1 MKLTWYGH
9 SCFKL
14 ETEDGSIV
22 FDPYSPGSVPGLSL
36 PELTAD
42 VTICSH
48 GHGDHNYTAAVR
60 RTGAETRFAAQQIEL
75 FHDEVGGLKRGKN
88 RAAMVDAEGQR
99 IVHLGDLG
107 HALDAATLAALGT
120 VDVLLIP
127 VGGYYTIDAV
137 QAHEIVTALKPR
149 ITIPMHYRGVDFGYE
164 ELATAEEFLSL
175 SENVRYF
182 DTNEL
187 EISPATAPM
196 TAVLKCPV
204 CRQ

>member
-14 ETEDGSIV
+14 ETAEGSIV

-48 GHGDHNYTAAVR
+48 GHGDHNYTAAVHR
-60 RTGAETRFAAQQIEL
+60 SGAETSFHAQQIEL
-75 FHDEVGGLKRGKN
+75 FHDDMQGMKRGKN
-88 RAAMVDAEGQR
+88 RAAIVDAEEQR
-99 IVHLGDLG
+99 LVHLGDLG
-107 HALDAATLAALGT
+107 HALDADTIAALGS

-127 VGGYYTIDAV
+127 VGGYYTIDAAR
-137 QAHEIVTALKPR
+137 AHGIVTTLKPR
-149 ITIPMHYRGVDFGYE
+149 VTVPMHYRGDGFGYDE
-164 ELATAEEFLSL
+164 IATADEFLSL

-182 DTNEL
+182 DTNTL
-187 EISPATAPM
+187 EIAPATAPM
-196 TAVLKCPV
+196 TAVLRCPV
-204 CRQ
+204 